1 VTDSRPALENYLPG
15 DVPSLMLPFN
25 DKVLLMPTVTV
36 AEIVGYGQPAP
47 IEGAPDWLLGKFRWR
62 NQEVPMLSLEL
73 LSGQPLPDTSLYSRV
88 AVLNH
93 TGISDDLP
101 FIAVP
106 TVGIP
111 KLERVTEDQLT
122 MQDSEPANRFEKAR
136 VNLNGEDLVIPEIA
150 SLEQAYLD
158 WERSC

>member
-1 VTDSRPALENYLPG
+1 MENYLPA
-15 DVPSLMLPFN
+15 DVPSLMLPFS

-36 AEIVGYGQPAP
+36 AEIVGYARPEP
-47 IEGAPDWLLGKFRWR
+47 IADAPDWLLGRFSWR
-62 NQEVPMLSLEL
+62 NQQVPMLSLEL
-73 LSGQPLPDTSLYSRV
+73 LTGQALPDAGRYSRV

-93 TGISDDLP
+93 TGISDELP

-111 KLERVTEDQLT
+111 KLERVTEEQLT
-122 MQDSEPANRFEKAR
+122 MQEDGPANSFEKAR
-136 VNLNGEDLVIPEIA
+136 VNLNGEDLVIPEVA

-158 WERSC
+158 WQRSS